1 MTTEGVGRVVRCPT
15 CMDTF
20 EWIDAGEVWRYDD
33 AERQYELINISRLD
47 SAKQAAMRR
56 NGYHRCPNP
65 SEDAPEHYLP
75 ASYATYEDPLV
86 VGLIGAPESGKTHL
100 LTAMIREAHA
110 GGLAPYGLTVSAL
123 DFLRHQEFCSKFIDR
138 FEEGLQLPGTGRN
151 VLEYADGLLLRGAS
165 GLVRPVTF
173 FDVAGEDLQSAA
185 SSGRGGRFLI
195 GANALIF
202 AHAAEDPL
210 DLEERAKVKRN
221 SLMQGENRAFTL
233 ALERVRAVRTE
244 AEAAAIPA
252 AAALTKAD
260 RLRYV
265 SPADKWLRRGTERRL
280 DASMLHAES
289 RDAFAYL
296 YQQGAAASLA
306 PFEVFSRCTL
316 HFVSASGG
324 DVSVDKSEFPRG
336 VRPMRVMQPLV
347 AILAMAGVI
356 SGSEAGKVGF

>member
-1 MTTEGVGRVVRCPT
+1 
-15 CMDTF
+15 MDTF
-20 EWIDAGEVWRYDD
+20 EWIDIGEVWLYDD
-33 AERQYELINISRLD
+33 AERQYELIDISGLD
-47 SAKQAAMRR
+47 SAKQAATRR

-65 SEDAPEHYLP
+65 SGDAPEHYLP
-75 ASYATYEDPLV
+75 ASYATYGDPLV

-123 DFLRHQEFCSKFIDR
+123 DFLRHQEFRSKFIDR
-138 FEEGLQLPGTGRN
+138 FEQGLQLPATDWN
-151 VLEYADGLLLRGAS
+151 VLEYADGLLLRGS
-165 GLVRPVTF
+165 GGLVRPVTF

-202 AHAAEDPL
+202 AHAMEDPL
-210 DLEERAKVKRN
+210 DLEERANVKRN
-221 SLMQGENRAFTL
+221 SLTQGENRAFTL
-233 ALERVRAVRTE
+233 ALERVRAVHTE

-252 AAALTKAD
+252 AVALTKAD

-265 SPADKWLRRGTERRL
+265 SPADKWLRRTERTL
-280 DASMLHAES
+280 DASLIRAES

-296 YQQGAAASLA
+296 YQQGTTASLA

-324 DVSVDKSEFPRG
+324 DVSVGKSEFPRG

-347 AILAMAGVI
+347 TILAMVGVI
-356 SGSEAGKVGF
+356 SGPEAGKVGF

>member
-1 MTTEGVGRVVRCPT
+1 
-15 CMDTF
+15 MDTF
-20 EWIDAGEVWRYDD
+20 DWIDTGEVWLYDD
-33 AERQYELINISRLD
+33 ADRQYERIDISNLD
-47 SAKQAAMRR
+47 PAKQAASRR
-56 NGYHRCPNP
+56 DGYFQCPNP
-65 SEDAPEHYLP
+65 SEDAPKHYLP

-86 VGLIGAPESGKTHL
+86 VGLVGAPESGKTHL

-123 DFLRHQEFCSKFIDR
+123 DFLRHQEFRSRFIDR
-138 FEEGLQLPGTGRN
+138 FEKGLQLPGTATN
-151 VLEYADGLLLRGAS
+151 VLEYADGLLLRGRG

-173 FDVAGEDLQSAA
+173 FDVAGEDLQSAV

-202 AHAAEDPL
+202 AHSTEDPL
-210 DLEERAKVKRN
+210 DLEERTKVKRN
-221 SLMQGENRAFTL
+221 SLAKGENRAFTL
-233 ALERVRAVRTE
+233 ALERVRAVHTD
-244 AEAAAIPA
+244 ADAATIPA
-252 AAALTKAD
+252 AIALTKAD
-260 RLRYV
+260 RLRYMA
-265 SPADKWLRRGTERRL
+265 PADKWLRRGAELTL
-280 DASMLHAES
+280 DASLIHAES

-296 YQQGAAASLA
+296 HQQGASTSLA

-324 DVSVDKSEFPRG
+324 DVSASKSEFPRG

-356 SGSEAGKVGF
+356 SGPEAGKVGF

>member
-1 MTTEGVGRVVRCPT
+1 
-15 CMDTF
+15 MDTF
-20 EWIDAGEVWRYDD
+20 EWIDLGGVWRYDD
-33 AERQYELINISRLD
+33 AERQYELIDIRGLD
-47 SAKQAAMRR
+47 PVKQAATRR
-56 NGYHRCPNP
+56 NGYHLCPNP
-65 SEDAPEHYLP
+65 SGDAPEHYLP
-75 ASYATYEDPLV
+75 ASYATYQEPLV

-123 DFLRHQEFCSKFIDR
+123 DFLRHQEFRSKFIDR
-138 FEEGLQLPGTGRN
+138 FEQGLQLPGTDSN
-151 VLEYADGLLLRGAS
+151 VLEYADGLLLRGS
-165 GLVRPVTF
+165 GGLVRPVTF

-202 AHAAEDPL
+202 AHSAEDQL

-221 SLMQGENRAFTL
+221 SLAQGENRAFTL

-244 AEAAAIPA
+244 AESATIPVA
-252 AAALTKAD
+252 VALTKAD

-265 SPADKWLRRGTERRL
+265 SPADKWLRRGTEWTL
-280 DASMLHAES
+280 DASLIRAES

-296 YQQGAAASLA
+296 HQQGAAASLV

-324 DVSVDKSEFPRG
+324 DVSVGKSEFPRG

-347 AILAMAGVI
+347 AILAMVGVI
-356 SGSEAGKVGF
+356 GGPEAEKVGFS